1 MFWKTLKEEKLE
13 TPTVMSMN
21 SVMSSL
27 SAWRN
32 FIILATKNAPSE
44 DSDQSALM
52 FSKTWMAAFFI
63 LVKNESR

>member
-21 SVMSSL
+21 SVVFVVRMAKLYNL
-27 SAWRN
+27 SY
-32 FIILATKNAPSE
+32 KKAPSE

-52 FSKTWMAAFFI
+52 LSKTRMAAFFI